1 MKFKQIIVRS
11 LVPLNSLLLFLL
23 IFDDWM
29 VIPAWLKVFGRMHPL
44 LLHFPI
50 VLVLLYVA
58 AVLFFP
64 ARLRQEPWLIRIL
77 DGLLITGALACS
89 ITALMGFFL
98 YRNGGYD
105 QDAIAPHKWTGALLP
120 FLLQAIVIFRKS
132 LNNKIAFGRVAVL
145 ITAGTIVM
153 AGHYGS
159 ALTHGENFLLEPVM
173 SSKQKQLPPIEEA
186 VIYADLVQPI
196 LENKCMSCHNGKKA
210 KGALVMDT
218 PELLIKGGKNGK
230 LWDTARADM
239 GLMMH
244 RIHLPL
250 EEKKHMPPAGKQQLT
265 DDETDILFNWIKAGA
280 NVKKRVA
287 ELAPEDSLFIIAKK
301 ILPSSADQQY
311 DFASADEKKIR
322 ELNNNNRVIAAIAI
336 GSPALQVNFY
346 NSALFKPESLKEL
359 GSIGEQ
365 VVELNL
371 ENMPVTDD
379 DLLLLK
385 QFRNLRKLNL
395 NFTGLT
401 GKTLKELESLPALQ
415 SISLIGT
422 RVDYSQVRVLQH
434 FPKLS
439 EAYLW
444 NTAVNNKDIEELKRQ
459 DKRIAYHG
467 GYSGDTVSLKLTPP
481 MLKDDELV
489 IDSSLV
495 VRIKHNIPG
504 TVIRFTIDGKDPD
517 SLTSPV
523 FKEAITLSSNVTL
536 KAKAFKKGWLG
547 SDIMKKYFFKRTFVP
562 DSIIL
567 LKNPEN
573 EYRSSG
579 AKTLYDGEKSD
590 INFASGRWL
599 GFGENPME
607 AILIFNKPVTVKN
620 VTLSM
625 LKDLSA
631 NIFAPQDIEIWAG
644 ETQGALKLVSKIKPL
659 QPSVMEYRE
668 NLGLECD
675 FSPIAVRFIKV
686 IVHQL
691 PKVPDW
697 HQNKGSRTSVFV
709 DEIFVN

>member
-23 IFDDWM
+23 VFDEWI
-29 VIPAWLKVFGRMHPL
+29 VIPSWLKVFGRMHPL
-44 LLHFPI
+44 VLHFPI

-58 AVLFFP
+58 AILFFP
-64 ARLRQEPWLIRIL
+64 ARWRQEPWWTRIM
-77 DGLLITGALACS
+77 DGLLIAGALACS

-105 QDAIAPHKWTGALLP
+105 QDAIASHKWTGALVP

-132 LNNKIAFGRVAVL
+132 LISKIAISRVAGLV
-145 ITAGTIVM
+145 IAGAIVM

-159 ALTHGENFLLEPVM
+159 VLTHGENFLLEPIMV
-173 SSKQKQLPPIEEA
+173 SKQKQHPPIEEA
-186 VIYADLVQPI
+186 VIYADLVQPV

-218 PELLIKGGKNGK
+218 PELLMKGGKNGK
-230 LWDTARADM
+230 LWDTTKADM

-244 RIHLPL
+244 RIHLSM

-265 DDETDILFNWIKAGA
+265 DDEADILFKWIKAGA
-280 NVKKRVA
+280 DFKKRVA
-287 ELAPEDSLFIIAKK
+287 ELAPEDSLFIMAKK

-311 DFASADEKKIR
+311 DFAAADEKKIK

-346 NSALFKPESLKEL
+346 NRALFKPESLKEL
-359 GSIGEQ
+359 GSIGGQ
-365 VVELNL
+365 IVELNL
-371 ENMPVTDD
+371 ENMPVNDN
-379 DLLLLK
+379 DLLFLK
-385 QFRNLRKLNL
+385 PLRNLRKLNL
-395 NFTGLT
+395 NFTEVT
-401 GKTLKELESLPALQ
+401 GKNLKELESLPALQ
-415 SISLIGT
+415 SISLTGT
-422 RVDYSQVRVLQH
+422 RVDYSQVRVLQN

-444 NTAVNNKDIEELKRQ
+444 NTSVNNKDIEELKRQ
-459 DKRIAYHG
+459 NKRIAYHG
-467 GYSGDTVSLKLTPP
+467 GYTGDTVSLKLTPP
-481 MLKDDELV
+481 MLKDEDLV

-517 SLTSPV
+517 SVNSPV

-562 DSIIL
+562 DTVML
-567 LKNPEN
+567 LKKPEN
-573 EYRSSG
+573 QYRSSG

-590 INFASGRWL
+590 INFASGKWL

-607 AILIFNKPVTVKN
+607 AMLVFNKPVIVRN

-631 NIFAPQDIEIWAG
+631 NIFAPLDIEIWAG
-644 ETQGALKLVSKIKPL
+644 ETPGSLKMVSKIKPP

-675 FSPIAVRFIKV
+675 FKPMPVRFIKV